1 MYWREVIPSF
11 GGLGRAIGSGDDIVS
26 KIYIIIMKV
35 IAVVVYCIF
44 GLG

>member
-1 MYWREVIPSF
+1 
-11 GGLGRAIGSGDDIVS
+11 
-26 KIYIIIMKV
+26 MKV